1 MTVFNVYFILALAT
15 KTHTIQQIPQILAK
29 RTLNL

>member
-1 MTVFNVYFILALAT
+1 MTVFNVYFILAT